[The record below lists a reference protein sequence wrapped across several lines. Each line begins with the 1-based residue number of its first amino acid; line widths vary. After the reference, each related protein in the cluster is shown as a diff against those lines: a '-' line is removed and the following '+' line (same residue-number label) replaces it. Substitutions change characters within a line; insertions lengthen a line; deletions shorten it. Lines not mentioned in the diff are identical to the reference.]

1 MASTLLEQSRVT
13 HEEIEWLE
21 RLIAKDLQQE
31 TRSHRE
37 KLYQSH
43 RVKNRVDSI
52 LDNSV
57 RLVSCILT
65 FLLRD

>member
-13 HEEIEWLE
+13 HEEIERLE

-43 RVKNRVDSI
+43 RVKNRVDAI
-52 LDNSV
+52 IDNSV
-57 RLVSCILT
+57 RLVS
-65 FLLRD
+65 